1 MSETATEKLKRML
14 AWDTTPA
21 LTETDV
27 SALLDQS
34 SMADANGTPPGGT
47 DWEATYDLN
56 AAAAAGW
63 LVKAGMAAQ
72 LTEVDPAGSGI
83 DTSKVFDN
91 CRAMARIYAARRS
104 RSMQTNRPVI

>member
-56 AAAAAGW
+56 AAAAAG
-63 LVKAGMAAQ
+63 LCCQTIA
-72 LTEVDPAGSGI
+72 
-83 DTSKVFDN
+83 FD
-91 CRAMARIYAARRS
+91 ADK
-104 RSMQTNRPVI
+104 